1 MAVVTKGE
9 LPLNNSTMPEI
20 ATVKL
25 IFVSLFMASILAYL
39 VARLARCTLDGL
51 SGSFPDIF
59 SP

>member
-39 VARLARCTLDGL
+39 VARLAR
-51 SGSFPDIF
+51 
-59 SP
+59 